1 MRGYHAAQSVVA
13 VSWGWRVF
21 GRIVTGFLVAA
32 ALLAVPSFAK
42 APQNPDPSTVKA
54 QVTKFGIGKVVK
66 VKLVGGQKLSGHIKS
81 IAADSFTVKLDKS
94 ATEEEIP
101 YDQVMQVKDPS
112 PIFWMAVGAVIV
124 IVIIVVAR

>member
-1 MRGYHAAQSVVA
+1 
-13 VSWGWRVF
+13 
-21 GRIVTGFLVAA
+21 
-32 ALLAVPSFAK
+32 
-42 APQNPDPSTVKA
+42 
-54 QVTKFGIGKVVK
+54 VTKFGIGKAVK

-94 ATEEEIP
+94 ATEREIP